1 MQVTE
6 TLSEGLKRAYSV
18 VVPAADIESRH
29 SKRLAEIGR
38 TLRLPGFRPGKVPTT
53 VLKQRFGTSVTA
65 EVVEESVNQAT
76 QRVLTDRGLRA
87 ATQPRIDL
95 VSADPAR
102 DLEFRLE
109 LELLPDITL
118 PDFSAIEITRLT
130 AEPGEEQVARALQE
144 LARRQRELLVEE
156 PRPAAK
162 GDFLTIDFAGK
173 VDGTPFP
180 GGTATDMDV
189 EVEGSGFIPGFTEQL
204 LGLAPGE
211 SRSIDVTFPEP
222 YSVPDLAGRVATF
235 DITAKQLK
243 RAVVPAA
250 DDELAKKIGFEGL
263 DELTAALKRRFQNEI
278 DQLARLRLKRQLMDA
293 LAARTEFAV
302 PQAMVENE
310 FVQIWQRFEES
321 RKQGK
326 IDADDS
332 GKDDETLKAEYRAI
346 AERRVRLGLLLSE
359 IARANG
365 ITAAQDELTRAMRAE
380 ASRYPGQE
388 QQVMEF
394 FRTNPQAVDRLRGPI
409 LEEKV
414 VDFVLELARVTDST
428 VTADELAR
436 EDEAPASSDQTF
448 PGQSAGAG

>member
-1 MQVTE
+1 M
-6 TLSEGLKRAYSV
+6 
-18 VVPAADIESRH
+18 
-29 SKRLAEIGR
+29 
-38 TLRLPGFRPGKVPTT
+38 
-53 VLKQRFGTSVTA
+53 
-65 EVVEESVNQAT
+65 
-76 QRVLTDRGLRA
+76 
-87 ATQPRIDL
+87 
-95 VSADPAR
+95 SADPAR

-118 PDFSAIEITRLT
+118 PDFASIEITRLT
-130 AEPGEEQVARALQE
+130 AEPDAAQIARALDE
-144 LARRQRELLVEE
+144 LARRQRELLPEE
-156 PRPAAK
+156 PRPAVK
-162 GDFLTIDFAGK
+162 GDFLTIDFIGK

-180 GGTATDMDV
+180 GGTATGMDV
-189 EVEGSGFIPGFTEQL
+189 EVDGPGFIPGFSEQL

-211 SRSIDVTFPEP
+211 SRSIEVTFPEP

-235 DITAKQLK
+235 DITAKELK

-263 DELTAALKRRFQNEI
+263 DDLTAALKRRFQNEI

-293 LAARTEFAV
+293 LSARTTFAV
-302 PQAMVENE
+302 PQAMVDNE
-310 FVQIWQRFEES
+310 FAQIWERFEAG

-326 IDADDS
+326 VDDDDA
-332 GKDDETLKAEYRAI
+332 GKDDDTLKAEYRAI

-365 ITAAQDELTRAMRAE
+365 IVAAADELTRAMRAE

-388 QQVMEF
+388 QQVMEY
-394 FRTNPQAVDRLRGPI
+394 FRKTPQAVDRLRGPI

-428 VTADELAR
+428 VTAEELSR
-436 EDEAPASSDQTF
+436 EEAAPVSPDQAP
-448 PGQSAGAG
+448 PGQSAGEG